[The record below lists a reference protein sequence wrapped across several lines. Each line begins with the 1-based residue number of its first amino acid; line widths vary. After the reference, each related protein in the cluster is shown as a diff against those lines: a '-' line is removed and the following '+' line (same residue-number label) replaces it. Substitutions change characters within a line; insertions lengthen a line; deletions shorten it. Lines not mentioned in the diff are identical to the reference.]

1 VILIGDAKRTGE
13 VVSVGNLAGEVA
25 SVGNLAGEMASVG
38 NIVPYSQRCETSER
52 YVVCNG
58 IKFIYS
64 YSLSLSEPHAFE
76 PRILVWKVEM
86 SQY

>member
-1 VILIGDAKRTGE
+1 MISDAKITGE

-25 SVGNLAGEMASVG
+25 SVGN
-38 NIVPYSQRCETSER
+38 IVPYSQRCETSEK

-76 PRILVWKVEM
+76 PRIWKVDM
-86 SQY
+86 LQY